1 MILVKILAK
10 VPETEINRRI
20 NKLQVTLQQKNIS
33 AALITQNVDLF
44 YYTGTMQ
51 NGLLY
56 IPSSGGACFYV
67 KKSVNR
73 AREESTVEIEAL
85 GRMRELGARIN
96 ERFGKPEK
104 IGLELDVLPY
114 QLGVRYSSILQAE
127 IVDISSIIRMQRAVK
142 SSFELAHIHQAA
154 KLVDEVIQLLPTWIT
169 PGMMEIELAAKM
181 EYYLR
186 IRGNINLNRMRG
198 YNQELALGM
207 VAAGAAA
214 ATPTYFD
221 GPAGGLGLTVASP
234 QGASRKQLEQA
245 EPIFIDF
252 STVVEGYMIDQ
263 TRIAV
268 IGELEPDLEEA
279 YEVSRRILRV
289 VEQLGKPGI
298 TWEALYQCALDIVAE
313 AGLSDFFMGFGDDQ
327 AKFLG
332 HGVGLEIDEL
342 PILAKGFQEPLEI
355 GMVIAVEPKFTFP
368 GRGVVGIENT
378 YVVGEQGLE
387 SLSISSEEI
396 IKV

>member
-1 MILVKILAK
+1 MKILAK
-10 VPETEINRRI
+10 VPEAEISQRI
-20 NKLQVTLQQKNIS
+20 NKLQVTLQKKNIS

-56 IPSSGGACFYV
+56 IPSSGRACFYV

-85 GRMRELGARIN
+85 GRLRELGARIN

-142 SSFELAHIHQAA
+142 SSFELAQIHQAA
-154 KLVDEVIQLLPTWIT
+154 KLVDEVIQLIPTWIT
-169 PGMMEIELAAKM
+169 PGMTEIELAAKM

-207 VAAGAAA
+207 VTSGAAA

-234 QGASRKQLEQA
+234 QGASRKQLEQGA
-245 EPIFIDF
+245 PILIDF

-268 IGELEPDLEEA
+268 IGELAPDLVEA

-289 VEQLGKPGI
+289 VEQFGKPGI

-313 AGLSDFFMGFGDDQ
+313 AGLSNFFMGFGDDQ